1 MTNPLTAGPNHDGS
15 KSLAAES
22 KAGTL
27 VQFIVTTGVVGAL
40 AWLADLDTS
49 HWTGYAG
56 LVVTSAVGL
65 ATGLGTA
72 YLKKNR

>member
-1 MTNPLTAGPNHDGS
+1 MSTPATAGPNRDGS
-15 KSLAAES
+15 RSLAPES

-27 VQFIVTTGVVGAL
+27 VQFVVTTGITGAL
-40 AWLADLDTS
+40 AWLAQLDTS
-49 HWTGYAG
+49 HIPGYAG
-56 LVVTSAVGL
+56 MVVASAVGL